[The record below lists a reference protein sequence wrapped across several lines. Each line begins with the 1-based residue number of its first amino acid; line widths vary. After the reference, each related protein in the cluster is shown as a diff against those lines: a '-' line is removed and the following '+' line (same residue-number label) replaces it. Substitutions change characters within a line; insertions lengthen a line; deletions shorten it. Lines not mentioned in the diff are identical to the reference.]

1 MNLKIILV
9 EDDYPT
15 IELYKEV
22 FKFAKMELEIFA
34 WGEEMIEYLKEVR
47 EGRKEKPDLILL
59 DLILADING
68 LEILKEVRKY
78 PETKDIKIFALTNYT
93 DEELNREL
101 IKEKI
106 DKILVKT
113 EYTPKKLIRLVKKTF
128 KLK

>member
-113 EYTPKKLIRLVKKTF
+113 EYTPKKLIKLVKKTF

>member
-1 MNLKIILV
+1 
-9 EDDYPT
+9 
-15 IELYKEV
+15 
-22 FKFAKMELEIFA
+22 
-34 WGEEMIEYLKEVR
+34 VR